1 MGRVGVVM
9 FQLLYLLLA
18 AGELVMLVMWTVQQF
33 KDDWRRGK
41 WSEGSV
47 VVALLLLALAVL
59 LGVGL
64 WLEWA

>member
-1 MGRVGVVM
+1 M

-18 AGELVMLVMWTVQQF
+18 AGELVMLVMLVMWTVQQF